1 MTTKTGTTVNT
12 ANTAAAVAPTALGAP
27 LAAFVN
33 TWEKVEISNNGT
45 GGTAYVSLPA
55 GTDGQ
60 VMYVRFRYSWTAG
73 ANAVIVRQP
82 DNVTATAIAFGGGA
96 VGTIVTHMVYSGD
109 ESRWVILS
117 AINNP

>member
-1 MTTKTGTTVNT
+1 M
-12 ANTAAAVAPTALGAP
+12 
-27 LAAFVN
+27 AAFAN

-60 VMYVRFRYSWTAG
+60 EVMYARFRYSWTAG

-82 DNVTATAIAFGGGA
+82 DNATYCHCIRWWRCGYNRCPHGLLWGRIPLGYP
-96 VGTIVTHMVYSGD
+96 VSNQQSVISK
-109 ESRWVILS
+109 ESS
-117 AINNP
+117 K